1 MDTYDFI
8 DDDRRPIVVGIC
20 AWLCQLSEGMAGRQS
35 GITPY
40 KIVNFAQTIT
50 TERKLVRLCPHAV
63 FAAKDI
69 RDKHLIYHLQ

>member
-1 MDTYDFI
+1 MDAYGII
-8 DDDRRPIVVGIC
+8 DDDRRTIVAGIC

-40 KIVNFAQTIT
+40 KVVDLAQAIT

-63 FAAKDI
+63 FATIDI
-69 RDKHLIYHLQ
+69 RDKHIIYLQ